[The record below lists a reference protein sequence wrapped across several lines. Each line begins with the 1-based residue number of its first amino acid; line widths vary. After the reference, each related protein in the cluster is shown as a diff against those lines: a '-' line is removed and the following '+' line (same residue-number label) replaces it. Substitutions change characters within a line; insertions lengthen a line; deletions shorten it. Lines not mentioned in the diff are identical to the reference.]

1 MGYFSYL
8 VLTYKSISMQQTAV
22 CVHVLLSVLYVVGQ
36 KPIKR
41 TSQGIFK
48 NVKHFIGKM
57 FSFEKCYLAKKFKS

>member
-1 MGYFSYL
+1 
-8 VLTYKSISMQQTAV
+8 MQQTAV
-22 CVHVLLSVLYVVGQ
+22 RVHVLLSVLYTVGQ

-57 FSFEKCYLAKKFKS
+57 FSFDKCYLAKKFKS